1 MTRTSSPEK
10 KFWPP
15 RKHNTNGMWF
25 LTISFFNVWK
35 EYWILRRGQKPSI
48 GTPRVIEKQIISEI
62 VQCLDFTTLGLFKS
76 NLLVLDFF
84 LLVLKMKTLHHISV
98 GIANYHSLLWPLVG
112 ALSWCKED
120 YVSCLLSNVNE
131 AWRINS
137 PAKLHKRKLVEGS
150 PLATHI
156 HVLLKESS
164 FCFSVYH
171 AGH

>member
-1 MTRTSSPEK
+1 MIFNHKFFQRLERILNPEK
-10 KFWPP
+10 GSKTFYRNFWVHWKPN
-15 RKHNTNGMWF
+15 H
-25 LTISFFNVWK
+25 FFNCAVSGLYYPW
-35 EYWILRRGQKPSI
+35 
-48 GTPRVIEKQIISEI
+48 
-62 VQCLDFTTLGLFKS
+62 LFKS
-76 NLLVLDFF
+76 NLLVLDFV
-84 LLVLKMKTLHHISV
+84 LVILKMKTLHHISV
-98 GIANYHSLLWPLVG
+98 GIANCHSLFWPLVG